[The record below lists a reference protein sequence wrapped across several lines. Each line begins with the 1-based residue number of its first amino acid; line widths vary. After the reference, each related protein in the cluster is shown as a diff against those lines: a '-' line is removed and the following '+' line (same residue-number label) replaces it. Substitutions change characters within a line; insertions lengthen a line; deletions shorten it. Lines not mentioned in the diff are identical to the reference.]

1 MGPLDAIRTGIGPVT
16 GMKRQ
21 GYEVSIGDHGGQW
34 IAVSYEAHGGDE
46 RAEDQS
52 DGNCFRGANLL
63 TVRLST
69 L

>member
-1 MGPLDAIRTGIGPVT
+1 
-16 GMKRQ
+16 MKRQ